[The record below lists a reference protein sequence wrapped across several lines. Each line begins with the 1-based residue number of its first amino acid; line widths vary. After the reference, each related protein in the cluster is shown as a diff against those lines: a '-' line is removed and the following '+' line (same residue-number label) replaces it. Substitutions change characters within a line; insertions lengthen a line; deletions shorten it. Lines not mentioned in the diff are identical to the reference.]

1 MRKLGGSGE
10 VFVLHAAETRGK
22 QTISIKGQTV
32 NISGFAGSTV
42 FVARLSRA
50 IVR

>member
-10 VFVLHAAETRGK
+10 VFVLHPAETRGK
-22 QTISIKGQTV
+22 QTISITGQTV
-32 NISGFAGSTV
+32 NIFGFAGSTA
-42 FVARLSRA
+42 FVARLNCA